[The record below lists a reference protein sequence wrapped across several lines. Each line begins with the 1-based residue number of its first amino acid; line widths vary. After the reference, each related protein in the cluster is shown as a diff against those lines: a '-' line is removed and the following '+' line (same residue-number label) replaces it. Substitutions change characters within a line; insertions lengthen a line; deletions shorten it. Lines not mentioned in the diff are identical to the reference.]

1 MTLQNTALQELP
13 EGGDEWQLANPTQET
28 PNALQ
33 QQEPQTEEPVE
44 NVQQPEAPRLSTV
57 EEVALELGWTPQ
69 DRWRGD
75 PNKWTPASEYLRTTG
90 RVLERTKTELKQY
103 KTTAQSLEQRLAAL
117 EGEHLTARQRE
128 AQNLNGQYEEAKFNA
143 AKAGN
148 EELYAKLVKEQAEVM
163 AQFKPSDR
171 PQQPQQPQGP
181 QVDVYEQ
188 AERIMQDPVAARFFE
203 ANPIALNDERAWE
216 LMDREMTIVAQRG
229 GTPAQ
234 QFKAAEEALRYA
246 YADAY
251 QAPGQPHHSQ
261 TQPREQGRF
270 ASPQQQQAPRRPA
283 PPMAPATRTVTQQA
297 QTAVDR
303 LPAEAKA
310 HLEREAAAGKVTD
323 KEQWAKA
330 FLGEKVVVRGRAPN
344 EQRQGS

>member
-1 MTLQNTALQELP
+1 MSLQQTALQEPP
-13 EGGDEWQLANPTQET
+13 ESGDEWQVATPEQGT

-33 QQEPQTEEPVE
+33 QQEPPTEETVDPQ
-44 NVQQPEAPRLSTV
+44 QQPEAPRYSPM

-75 PNKWTPASEYLRTTG
+75 PNKWTPASEYLRATG
-90 RVLERTKTELKQY
+90 RVLERTKNDLRTY

-117 EGEHLTARQRE
+117 EGDHQTARQRE
-128 AQNLNGQYEEAKFNA
+128 AQSLNAQYEEAKFNA

-148 EELYAKLVKEQAEVM
+148 EELYGKLAKEQAEVM
-163 AQFKPSDR
+163 AQFKPADR
-171 PQQPQQPQGP
+171 PQQQPSQP
-181 QVDVYEQ
+181 QVDVHEQ
-188 AERIMQDPVAARFFE
+188 AERIMSDPVAARFFE

-216 LMDREMTIVAQRG
+216 LMDREMTIIAQRG

-234 QFKAAEEALRYA
+234 QFQAAEAALRYA
-246 YADAY
+246 YSNEY
-251 QAPGQPHHSQ
+251 GSPSQPHHSQ

-270 ASPQQQQAPRRPA
+270 ASPTQQQQQPPRRPA
-283 PPMAPATRTVTQQA
+283 PPMAPATRTMTQQP

-310 HLEREAAAGKVTD
+310 HLEKEVAAGRIAD
-323 KEQWAKA
+323 KEQWARA
-330 FLGEKVVVRGRAPN
+330 FHGERITVRGRAPN
-344 EQRQGS
+344 EPKQGN